1 MQRESRGYT
10 SPITLRTSYV
20 SGPLTLWQTRKT
32 STTVT
37 SIEVTV
43 MLRCCRFD
51 SLQVERLR
59 EKRDHATCHL
69 ICYLAL
75 RLFAS
80 LTALTTRTLKT
91 IMMPLGT
98 IPMNTKLVSRM

>member
-1 MQRESRGYT
+1 MN
-10 SPITLRTSYV
+10 
-20 SGPLTLWQTRKT
+20 GPLTLWQTRKT

-51 SLQVERLR
+51 SLQIERLR
-59 EKRDHATCHL
+59 ESQVWRSHL
-69 ICYLAL
+69 ISYLAL